1 MSINPAPVI
10 WPATDPQLED
20 ANPRPQPPQ
29 PVSENG
35 GSAQT
40 DSGNSATANTDI
52 LPNAS
57 RPAETPQDEVDVQR
71 DSQTGGDV
79 VIQYKDQSGNLI
91 LQVPSSQVLGLERAL
106 RQEFREE
113 AEAQARTE
121 QTVNEGGKDHGH

>member
-1 MSINPAPVI
+1 MSINPAPMI
-10 WPATDPQLED
+10 WPATEPQLED

-35 GSAQT
+35 GPAQT
-40 DSGNSATANTDI
+40 DSGNSPTADTAI
-52 LPNAS
+52 LPGA
-57 RPAETPQDEVDVQR
+57 PQAAEPPQDEVDVQR

-106 RQEFREE
+106 RQEFREK
-113 AEAQARTE
+113 ADAQARAE
-121 QTVNEGGKDHGH
+121 QTGNEGGQGHGN